1 MLSAS
6 VTVEKQ
12 LVSSIG
18 RGVLVFA
25 AVAPG
30 DTEKEADSLANKVV
44 KMKLWD
50 DEEGVGVSE
59 AFCPGCETP
68 ANHLSRGDS
77 GKEVSQTLRAR
88 YSVVSNNTYFLPGA
102 NNRRLIWLLVSQFT
116 LLAKTKKGTKPDF
129 HGAAKPE
136 EASRLYHYFVQK
148 VKDLYLAD
156 RVKDGKFQAMMEVAL
171 VNDGPVCHDALRL
184 FDNAKSVLISCLYY
198 TGYSGAPG
206 WCFRV

>member
-1 MLSAS
+1 MKAIIQRVLSAS

-50 DEEGVGVSE
+50 DEDGGRWKRSVTDIEG
-59 AFCPGCETP
+59 
-68 ANHLSRGDS
+68 
-77 GKEVSQTLRAR
+77 EVLC
-88 YSVVSNNTYFLPGA
+88 
-102 NNRRLIWLLVSQFT
+102 VSQFT

-129 HGAAKPE
+129 HGAANPE

-171 VNDGPVCHDALRL
+171 VNDGPVTLELQA
-184 FDNAKSVLISCLYY
+184 
-198 TGYSGAPG
+198 GAPVSE
-206 WCFRV
+206 R